1 MPERIPLVYNSNSG
15 GIQEV
20 SSTDEVNVGILTATV
35 FSNPNTITSA
45 VSFANSAFNY
55 MQVGP
60 VTVGAAGTITVGA
73 GVSYLVI

>member
-35 FSNPNTITSA
+35 FSNPHTITSA
-45 VSFANSAFNY
+45 VSFNY